1 MLASM
6 PDRLLLLGGTGEAL
20 ALARRLA
27 EAMPDL
33 AVVTSLAGRTIDP
46 VLPPGEVR
54 RGGFGGIDGLV
65 HYLGDE
71 KITLLVNATHPFAAT
86 MSAHALAAREA
97 TDIALLRLL
106 RPAWRKQPVDSWIRA
121 HDVRAAAAICKWL
134 GRRVLLALGSQELHH
149 FAGVPRAHFV
159 VRMVDAPTAA
169 LPLANYEVIAAKG
182 PFSLADERR
191 IILEYGIDLIVA
203 KNSGGDATFAKIAAA
218 REFSIPIVMV
228 DRPEIAL
235 RPGCDTVP
243 GVEEALAWIAA
254 HRRQPAGSRGQ
265 TVRKPR
271 TGDRNAASGDKA

>member
-1 MLASM
+1 MLDSM

-27 EAMPDL
+27 EVMPDL
-33 AVVTSLAGRTIDP
+33 AVVTSLAGRTLDP

-54 RGGFGGIDGLV
+54 RGGFGGIAGLV
-65 HYLGDE
+65 RYLNDQA
-71 KITLLVNATHPFAAT
+71 ISLLVNATHPFAAE

-97 TDIALLRLL
+97 TDVALLRLL
-106 RPAWRKQPVDSWIRA
+106 RPAWRKQPSDSWIRA
-121 HDVRAAAAICKWL
+121 HDARAAAGICKWL

-159 VRMVDAPTAA
+159 VRMVDAPTAP
-169 LPLANYEVIAAKG
+169 LPLENYEVVAARG

-191 IILEYGIDLIVA
+191 LILEYGIDLIVA

-218 REFSIPIVMV
+218 REFSVPIVMI

-235 RPGCDTVP
+235 HPGCDTVP
-243 GVEEALAWIAA
+243 GVEEAITWIAA
-254 HRRQPAGSRGQ
+254 HRRDQSVGRDQ
-265 TVRKPR
+265 TARSLR
-271 TGDRNAASGDKA
+271 TGDRNAATGDKA

>member
-1 MLASM
+1 M

-33 AVVTSLAGRTIDP
+33 SVVTSLAGRTLDP

-54 RGGFGGIDGLV
+54 RGGFGGVDGLV
-65 HYLGDE
+65 RYLKNE
-71 KITLLVNATHPFAAT
+71 KISLLVNATHPYAAE
-86 MSAHALAAREA
+86 MSAHALAAREMA
-97 TDIALLRLL
+97 DVALLRLL
-106 RPAWRKQPVDSWIRA
+106 RPAWRKQPADSWIRA
-121 HDVRAAAAICKWL
+121 HDVQGAAGICKWL
-134 GRRVLLALGSQELHH
+134 GRRVLLALGSQEIHH

-159 VRMVDAPTAA
+159 VRMVDAPAA
-169 LPLANYEVIAAKG
+169 PLPLENCEVITARG
-182 PFSLADERR
+182 PFSLAEERR

-235 RPGCDTVP
+235 HPGCDSVP

-254 HRRQPAGSRGQ
+254 HRREVTARPRSDRAQPSHR
-265 TVRKPR
+265 R
-271 TGDRNAASGDKA
+271 